1 MRAQIAIFSCT
12 FSLYSCTN
20 CHQLHPKICPGCVCW
35 LCVQWGAETMQLPPA
50 AIQTG
55 YAAASKD
62 WSATDTGDW
71 AAASTAPAVSTE
83 WGGSSAENWG

>member
-1 MRAQIAIFSCT
+1 MNQFSNH
-12 FSLYSCTN
+12 YSVVSCVW
-20 CHQLHPKICPGCVCW
+20 CVC
-35 LCVQWGAETMQLPPA
+35 LQWGAETMQIQPS

-55 YAAASKD
+55 YGASKD

-71 AAASTAPAVSTE
+71 AAASTGAAVTTD